1 LTSLVKGKEESLND
15 FMLKFNKEKLMVESL
30 NDQMVLLALMHG
42 VRVEGSLMAK
52 ITKKSMMLT
61 LC

>member
-1 LTSLVKGKEESLND
+1 LTSLVKGKEEPLND

-61 LC
+61 LR

>member
-1 LTSLVKGKEESLND
+1 LTSLVQGKEESLND

-61 LC
+61 LR